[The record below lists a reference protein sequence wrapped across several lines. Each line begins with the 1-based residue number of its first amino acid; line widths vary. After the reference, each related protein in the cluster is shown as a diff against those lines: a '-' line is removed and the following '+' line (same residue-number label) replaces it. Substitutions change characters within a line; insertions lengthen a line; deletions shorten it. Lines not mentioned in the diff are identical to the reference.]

1 MKDHDLK
8 LLLISILLFAMI
20 IVVASAT
27 NTRIK
32 RLENDVEDLRL
43 RVIYGVKP

>member
-1 MKDHDLK
+1 MKDPDLK
-8 LLLISILLFAMI
+8 LLMISILLLALI
-20 IVVASAT
+20 ITVASAT

-32 RLENDVEDLRL
+32 RLENDVEDLRM